1 MEWRVERRAECR
13 STQDEARAL
22 ARAGAP
28 EGTIVVAQRMTG
40 GRGTEGRPWEAPPG
54 GLYLS
59 FVLRPPLDSTLLT
72 LALGCAVADTLEIA
86 GADPKLKWVNDVL
99 VDGRKCAGI
108 LVEAESTGD
117 KVDFWVCGIGVN
129 VNGHAADLF
138 PTPLDKQA
146 ITLED
151 VLGCDSCVPDLESAL
166 LASIANR
173 VAQLRR
179 GMANVVLNDFRAK
192 DALLGRR
199 VTVRSGSVE
208 QSGVAEGID
217 DRGRL
222 RLATAGGPRLADV
235 GTVLLA

>member
-1 MEWRVERRAECR
+1 MEWRVERMAECA
-13 STQDEARAL
+13 STQDEARRL

-28 EGTIVVAQRMTG
+28 EGTVVVAERMTG
-40 GRGTEGRPWEAPPG
+40 GRGTEGRSWEAPVG

-59 FVLRPPLDSTLLT
+59 LVLRPPLDAGLLT
-72 LALGCAVADTLEIA
+72 LALGSAVADTLEIA
-86 GADPKLKWVNDVL
+86 GADPKLKWVNDVM

-117 KVDFWVCGIGVN
+117 QVDFWVCGIGVN
-129 VNGHAADLF
+129 VNGRAAQLF
-138 PTPLDKQA
+138 APPLDAQA

-151 VLGCDSCVPDLESAL
+151 VLGCDSCVPDLEAAL
-166 LASIANR
+166 LSAVANR

-179 GMANVVLNDFRAK
+179 GMAAVVLNDVRAR

-199 VTVRSGSVE
+199 VTVRSGKDE
-208 QSGVAEGID
+208 QTGTADGID

-222 RLATAGGPRLADV
+222 RLQTPNGLRLADV
-235 GTVLLA
+235 GTVTIL